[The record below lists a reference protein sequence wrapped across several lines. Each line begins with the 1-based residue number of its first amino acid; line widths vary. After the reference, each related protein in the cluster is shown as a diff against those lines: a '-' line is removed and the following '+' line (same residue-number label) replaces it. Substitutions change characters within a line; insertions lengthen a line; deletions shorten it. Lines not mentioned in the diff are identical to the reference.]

1 MVDIRTPNPT
11 SAVNRRQVRGPITWT
26 RQKLDE
32 NLSQIGLQRGSE
44 DWRDHE
50 KAKKYICSF
59 YMGGW
64 LPSESSY
71 RRLIEWICDY
81 LNL

>member
-1 MVDIRTPNPT
+1 MVDIRTRESRT
-11 SAVNRRQVRGPITWT
+11 AVNHMEIGEPITWT
-26 RQKLDE
+26 HQQLEE

-44 DWRDHE
+44 GWHDYE
-50 KAKKYICSF
+50 KAKRYICSF

-71 RRLIEWICDY
+71 RRLIKWICDY
-81 LNL
+81 LEL